1 VDEGFSGYVR
11 GEWAALVSTARGL
24 CPGVG
29 LEESRELVLSALT
42 RVGVRWRA
50 VADKGHPDADVRREL
65 ARVCAKRSEALE
77 RRPEIQVMEVG
88 LARAPRV
95 EPADRPAEP
104 AQEVGADEALEVLRG
119 RIARGR
125 QRRMVGASAAGMTVV
140 VVVVAASLALTGSGG
155 APHHGHK
162 RLNTTTVRQLRAFP
176 NPPLD
181 FANGITAGGGYIWTI
196 ENQSTKPGSI
206 SYVFRRDP
214 VTGRILS
221 RYRVPEQD
229 DHITFGLGRVWVWH
243 DNDDF
248 ATTAIATIG
257 ETGDIDIE
265 KSTPPIAIQSVAFT
279 ADAAWFTEPAVSSLL
294 KLRAGILGAAVTST
308 ITGPRFVVPVGA
320 SAVLVSGPSAAAH
333 VLPGGHRIDL
343 GGRSAPTLVSSA
355 PQYGFWVAHG
365 RRVSYY
371 PTVSM
376 RPSLTLTL
384 PLRVGAVIGDPR
396 HGVYVALRTDKP
408 PVNNPYLV
416 YYSPA
421 QLASGDL
428 APTESLHGL
437 LAAEGIVANPAGG
450 VVFVTND
457 GTVDTWRPT
466 GSTAAVAQTAT
477 VPQMVATGATSL
489 G

>member
-1 VDEGFSGYVR
+1 VDEGFDGYVR
-11 GEWAALVSTARGL
+11 GQWAALVSTARVL

-29 LEESRELVLSALT
+29 PDETRELVLSALT
-42 RVGVRWRA
+42 RVGVRWRT
-50 VADKGHPDADVRREL
+50 VTDKGHPDADVRREL

-95 EPADRPAEP
+95 EDVDRPSEP
-104 AQEVGADEALEVLRG
+104 AQEFGAMEALEVLRV

-125 QRRMVGASAAGMTVV
+125 RRRLVGASAAGVTAV
-140 VVVVAASLALTGSGG
+140 VVVVAASVALSGSGG

-162 RLNTTTVRQLRAFP
+162 HLNATPVRQLRALP

-181 FANGITAGGGYIWTI
+181 FANGITAGGGYVWTI
-196 ENQSTKPGSI
+196 ENQPTKPGSI

-214 VTGRILS
+214 VTGRVLA

-229 DHITFGLGRVWVWH
+229 DHISFGLGRVWVWH

-248 ATTAIATIG
+248 ATSAIATIG

-265 KSTPPIAIQSVAFT
+265 KSTPPIAIQSATFT
-279 ADAAWFTEPAVSSLL
+279 TDAAWFTEPAVNTVV
-294 KLRAGILGAAVTST
+294 KVRQGVLGAIQTST

-320 SAVLVSGPSAAAH
+320 SAVLVSGRSATAH
-333 VLPGGHRIDL
+333 VLPGGQRVDL
-343 GGRSAPTLVSSA
+343 GGRSGPSLVSSA

-371 PTVSM
+371 ATVSM
-376 RPSLTLTL
+376 RPSFTLTL

-421 QLASGDL
+421 QLATGDL
-428 APTESLHGL
+428 VPTDSLHGL
-437 LAAEGIVANPAGG
+437 LAAEGIVADPAGG
-450 VVFVTND
+450 VVFVTNN
-457 GTVDTWRPT
+457 GTVDSWRPT
-466 GSTAAVAQTAT
+466 GSAAAAPQPAS